1 MSVLANLA
9 VTLGMLLIVP
19 FGLALIDAPG
29 WRSCGAGGL
38 CPL

>member
-29 WRSCGAGGL
+29 LAFVRRW
-38 CPL
+38 